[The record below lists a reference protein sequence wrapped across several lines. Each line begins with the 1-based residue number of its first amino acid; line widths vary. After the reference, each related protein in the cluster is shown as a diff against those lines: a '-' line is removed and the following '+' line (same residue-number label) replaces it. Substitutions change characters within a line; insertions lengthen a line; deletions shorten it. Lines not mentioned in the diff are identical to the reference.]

1 MNFLGLQMQ
10 TKEIKKAKK
19 GGFTAETSVSEEGVP
34 VTVLHGVKDFSV
46 HKTFDCGQCFRF
58 EPVAD
63 SAHDEEFA
71 GVAFGKYI
79 SVARS
84 GENIY
89 IYNCDGDFFS
99 SRIRDFLLLDTDYGA
114 IREDILS
121 RCPTE
126 YMKNASEAG
135 NGIHILAQDKWEAL
149 CSFIISQNNNIPR
162 IKKIIRALSET
173 CGERAEADGM
183 EKHGARVC
191 EYSFPSAEKVASLGE
206 GGLKAL
212 RVGFRASYIYDAAT
226 KASSGELDLEK
237 TAELDTESCLAEL
250 CRVRGVGMKVASC
263 TALFGMKKYD
273 AFPIDVWI
281 KRVLAEKF
289 PKDFD
294 PKTLGE
300 YAGIAQQYMFYA
312 ARFDNDKDKDK

>member
-1 MNFLGLQMQ
+1 MK
-10 TKEIKKAKK
+10 TEEIKTVKK
-19 GGFTAETSVSEEGVP
+19 GGFTAETSVSDDGIP
-34 VTVLHGVKDFSV
+34 VTVLHGVNGFSV

-63 SAHDEEFA
+63 SVHAEEFA
-71 GVAFGKYI
+71 GVAFGRYI
-79 SVARS
+79 SVAGD
-84 GENIY
+84 GESIY
-89 IYNCDGDFFS
+89 IYNCDGEFFS
-99 SRIRDFLLLDTDYGA
+99 SHIRDFLSLDADYGK
-114 IREDILS
+114 IREDILF

-135 NGIHILAQDKWEAL
+135 SGIHILAQEKWEAL

-173 CGERAEADGM
+173 CGKYAEADGM
-183 EKHGARVC
+183 RKHGALER
-191 EYSFPSAEKVASLGE
+191 EYSFPSAESVAALGE
-206 GGLKAL
+206 DGLKAL

-226 KASSGELDLEK
+226 KVASGELDLEK
-237 TAELDTESCLAEL
+237 TSELDTESCLSEL

-289 PKDFD
+289 PKEFE

-312 ARFDNDKDKDK
+312 ARFDKDK